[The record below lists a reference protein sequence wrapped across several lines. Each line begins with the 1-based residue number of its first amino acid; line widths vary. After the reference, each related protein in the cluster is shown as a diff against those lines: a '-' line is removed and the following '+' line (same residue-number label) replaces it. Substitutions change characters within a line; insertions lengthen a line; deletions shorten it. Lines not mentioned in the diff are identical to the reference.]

1 MKKVKLYLGYGG
13 HCFAKAK
20 HVVKNDP
27 NKEIKFHALFG
38 IIQHET
44 KGWILFDTAY
54 TDRFFEATK
63 TYPNKIYAKLT
74 KVAVDKSEHVCN
86 QIRKFGIEPDQI
98 EHIIISHFHA
108 DHIGGL
114 KDFKNAKFYC
124 SKVAYY
130 HMIKTNRFTAFSK
143 GILHDLIPDD
153 FSHKVIFI
161 EDFAEKA
168 KDENFGV
175 RYDLFDDQSIYAY
188 DLPGHAAGQIGI
200 QVKTNKEN
208 YLLIADACWD
218 ERAFKSKALPNKI
231 VKLFFDS
238 WNDYTSSIEKISQ
251 YHAKYPKTIIVPTH
265 CKSTTD
271 KLISRN
277 FDLNAL

>member
-20 HVVKNDP
+20 HVVKKDP
-27 NKEIKFHALFG
+27 NKKIKFHALFG
-38 IIQHET
+38 LIQHET

-54 TDRFFEATK
+54 TNRFFEATK

-74 KVAVDKSEHVCN
+74 KVEVDPSEHVCN
-86 QIRKFGIEPDQI
+86 QIKNLGVEADQI

-114 KDFKNAKFYC
+114 KDFKNAKYYC
-124 SKVAYY
+124 SKTAYD
-130 HMIKTNRFTAFSK
+130 HLMNTNRFLAFSK

-153 FSHKVIFI
+153 FSQKVVFTENCAQKI
-161 EDFAEKA
+161 ED
-168 KDENFGV
+168 KDFGIK
-175 RYDLFDDQSIYAY
+175 YDLFHDQSIFVY
-188 DLPGHAAGQIGI
+188 DLTGHAAGQIGI
-200 QVKTNKEN
+200 QLQTKKNN
-208 YLLIADACWD
+208 YFLVADACWD
-218 ERAFKSKALPNKI
+218 QRAFKNKALPNKI

-238 WNDYTSSIEKISQ
+238 WNDYVTNIDKISKF
-251 YHAKYPKTIIVPTH
+251 HARYPQTIIIPTH

-277 FDLNAL
+277 FDLDAL